1 MDSHL
6 SQKSLYK
13 INEYL
18 PTGQIVPATSLTYR
32 ESLNVLTLHLLLHFS
47 FHIYS
52 KIPQKCMRLLSP
64 FHLLPFS
71 LDPTPVGLLCPL
83 CLCPSSKAIPVI
95 VIDDIQI
102 AKLISQVSVFIQ
114 FDPSVTMDTA
124 NHSLFLK
131 TLCSVSSHKT
141 TQPWVC
147 FLLPYWLLLLC
158 PSFGSSSASWSLN
171 VGGSLVLFPLSTFS
185 SLGIT
190 SNFMAI
196 NTISWLMPHKC
207 IPLALWLLVEF
218 HFHVTT
224 QMSNRHLKLTC
235 PN

>member
-1 MDSHL
+1 
-6 SQKSLYK
+6 
-13 INEYL
+13 
-18 PTGQIVPATSLTYR
+18 
-32 ESLNVLTLHLLLHFS
+32 
-47 FHIYS
+47 
-52 KIPQKCMRLLSP
+52 MRLLSP

-171 VGGSLVLFPLSTFS
+171 VGGSLVSVLGPLPSVYLQFFGNHIQLHGYKYHLLANASQMHTSSPVTSCWVPFS
-185 SLGIT
+185 CDHSDVQQASQTPDSQNQMYALSLQTCSCLGLPH
-190 SNFMAI
+190 
-196 NTISWLMPHKC
+196 ISQSIH
-207 IPLALWLLVEF
+207 PLCHLWLLS
-218 HFHVTT
+218 HTHKKI
-224 QMSNRHLKLTC
+224 L
-235 PN
+235 